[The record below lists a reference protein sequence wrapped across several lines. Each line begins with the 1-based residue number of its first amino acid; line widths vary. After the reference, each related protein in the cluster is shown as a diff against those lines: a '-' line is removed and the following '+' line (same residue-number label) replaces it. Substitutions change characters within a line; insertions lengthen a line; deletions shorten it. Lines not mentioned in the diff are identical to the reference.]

1 MVVDDSA
8 SNLKL
13 LERVLV
19 EQGLSVRTFLRGAA
33 VLAAAEQEPPDL
45 VLLDINMPE
54 MSGYEVCER
63 LKADGP
69 LSGIP
74 VIFPFTPLSRLQSLP
89 SDLPDDAHH
98 EAAAR

>member
-19 EQGLSVRTFLRGAA
+19 EQGLSVRTSLRGAA
-33 VLAAAEQEPPDL
+33 ALAAAEQEPPDL

-54 MSGYEVCER
+54 MSGYEVCEQ
-63 LKADGP
+63 LKADDP
-69 LSGIP
+69 
-74 VIFPFTPLSRLQSLP
+74 FPASP
-89 SDLPDDAHH
+89 
-98 EAAAR
+98 

>member
-1 MVVDDSA
+1 MRGNVMVVDDSA

-19 EQGLSVRTFLRGAA
+19 EQGLSARTFLRGAA

-74 VIFPFTPLSRLQSLP
+74 VIFLSALC
-89 SDLPDDAHH
+89 
-98 EAAAR
+98 